1 MIRRNSKKHLNL
13 KNRKKGGR
21 QYFIPG
27 MVEYGALGRQGQE
40 VLDFG
45 AILGSIARA

>member
-21 QYFIPG
+21 Q
-27 MVEYGALGRQGQE
+27 EGRRGKE
-40 VLDFG
+40 GPVKRKG
-45 AILGSIARA
+45 ERMRKKGVI